1 MLTVANI
8 IVNNV
13 VRAFLSRKTTTA
25 LPNLHG
31 GKTVQTEQSRVG
43 WSSQKLHHRRPSGIS
58 WVPCLPKEGER
69 ERGEKKQIP
78 ALAAS

>member
-13 VRAFLSRKTTTA
+13 VRAFLSRKTRTA

-31 GKTVQTEQSRVG
+31 GETVRTKQSRVG
-43 WSSQKLHHRRPSGIS
+43 WSSLKLHHRRPSGIS
-58 WVPCLPKEGER
+58 WCPCLPKEGER
-69 ERGEKKQIP
+69 ERREKQIP

>member
-13 VRAFLSRKTTTA
+13 VGAFLSRKTTTA

-31 GKTVQTEQSRVG
+31 SETMHTEQSRVG
-43 WSSQKLHHRRPSGIS
+43 WSSLKLHPSGIS

-69 ERGEKKQIP
+69 EERKSKSR
-78 ALAAS
+78 L